1 MNKMLE
7 TLARV
12 HTHTHTHT
20 HTNTCLREKKRGGIK
35 C

>member
-12 HTHTHTHT
+12 HTHTHT

>member
-20 HTNTCLREKKRGGIK
+20 SIHLKEKRGGFV